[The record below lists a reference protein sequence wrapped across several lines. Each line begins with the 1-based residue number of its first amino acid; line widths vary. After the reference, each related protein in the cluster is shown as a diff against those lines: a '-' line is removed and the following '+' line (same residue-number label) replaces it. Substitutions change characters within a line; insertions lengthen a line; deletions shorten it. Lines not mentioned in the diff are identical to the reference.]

1 VASSNSML
9 SSDGLET
16 GTGSSN
22 SLLSANQSIHFA
34 TFWRRQKLCAE
45 MVVLDHMTFSVVD
58 NPELRVIALLP
69 VAEASSIKKMRKII
83 AAFRGGAGARRV
95 SSVAST
101 AKPARRVQ
109 SLE

>member
-1 VASSNSML
+1 MSE
-9 SSDGLET
+9 G
-16 GTGSSN
+16 
-22 SLLSANQSIHFA
+22 
-34 TFWRRQKLCAE
+34 CAQYNHPLVGR
-45 MVVLDHMTFSVVD
+45 MVLDHMTFSVVD

-83 AAFRGGAGARRV
+83 VAFRGGARACRV

-109 SLE
+109 SLERAPDS